1 MITLHGFAY
10 SNYYNIV
17 KHALMAKEIAFEEN
31 RVYPGEPGLL
41 DASPL
46 GKVPAITT
54 PNGVSLS
61 ESSVILEYLEEAYPE
76 KPLLPTDPEAR
87 GKVRQLAKI
96 AELYLELPARRL
108 LPFALGGQQAPE
120 AIKTEVRGVLER
132 GIGAVNL
139 LARFSPFCFG
149 NALTTADL
157 TLRYALA
164 IPKLVG
170 PGQLDMDIIAAIE
183 GLAEWDRMM
192 EEDAV
197 AVKIDADMHANRD
210 EFMAYVAK
218 VQGK

>member
-17 KHALMAKEIAFEEN
+17 KHALMAKEIAFEEHK
-31 RVYPGEPGLL
+31 VYPGEPGLL

-54 PNGVSLS
+54 ANGVSLS

-108 LPFALGGQQAPE
+108 LPFALSGRQAPE
-120 AIKTEVRGVLER
+120 PVKTEVRGVLER
-132 GIGAVNL
+132 GLGAINS
-139 LARFSPFCFG
+139 LASLSPYCFG
-149 NALTTADL
+149 SMLTLADVY
-157 TLRYALA
+157 LRYALA

-170 PGQLDMDIIAAIE
+170 PGQLHMDVIAAID
-183 GLAEWDRMM
+183 GLADWDAMM
-192 EEDAV
+192 AEDDIA
-197 AVKIDADMHANRD
+197 ARIDADMHANHD

-218 VQGK
+218 LQG

>member
-1 MITLHGFAY
+1 MIILHGFAS

-17 KHALMAKEIAFEEN
+17 KHALMAKDIAFEEHK
-31 RVYPGEPGLL
+31 VYPGEPGLL

-54 PNGVSLS
+54 ANGVSLS
-61 ESSVILEYLEEAYPE
+61 ESSVILDYLEEAYPE
-76 KPLLPTDPEAR
+76 NPLLPADPETR

-96 AELYLELPARRL
+96 TELYLELPARRL
-108 LPFALGGQQAPE
+108 LPYALGGQQAPE
-120 AIKTEVRGVLER
+120 AVKAEVRGVLER
-132 GIGAVNL
+132 GIGAINL

-149 NALTTADL
+149 SALSMADI

-164 IPKLVG
+164 IPKMVG
-170 PGQLDMDIIAAIE
+170 PGQLDLDIVAAVD
-183 GLAEWDRMM
+183 GLAEWDTMM
-192 EEDAV
+192 EEDSIAV
-197 AVKIDADMHANRD
+197 RIDADMHANRD